1 MYLLAGSTGF
11 LGNEILKILGKK
23 DISTIALARRTIPN
37 LPHNAKELIIDFNDI
52 RSINLPS
59 IDDVYL
65 SLGYPLYYQNVMG
78 FMSSALKKK
87 FFEVDFIYQMEI
99 ARKAKEIG
107 AKSISLISAVGA
119 DPNSWNYYL
128 KTKGMLEEE
137 IINLEFDSTNIFR
150 PGHLMGNKKRLDIV
164 FADTVSRI
172 VDPFLHG
179 SIEKFRSI
187 PVEKLSESVVKRS
200 MGCKTGIHF
209 FDHKDF

>member
-78 FMSSALKKK
+78 FIGIDFSLFLS
-87 FFEVDFIYQMEI
+87 FFSRCHLFI
-99 ARKAKEIG
+99 
-107 AKSISLISAVGA
+107 KS
-119 DPNSWNYYL
+119 
-128 KTKGMLEEE
+128 
-137 IINLEFDSTNIFR
+137 
-150 PGHLMGNKKRLDIV
+150 
-164 FADTVSRI
+164 
-172 VDPFLHG
+172 
-179 SIEKFRSI
+179 
-187 PVEKLSESVVKRS
+187 
-200 MGCKTGIHF
+200 
-209 FDHKDF
+209 